1 MASPIKVSSYRK
13 RIESLK
19 SERSDFVPLWRELSD
34 HHLAHRGRFLVTDR
48 NKGKKRNT
56 KQLNNTS
63 RLANRTMA
71 AGMMAGITSPARPW
85 FRLSMPDR
93 KLMEYSPVKT
103 WLMQVEGLMR
113 EVYNKSNLYNSLHT
127 IYSELGTFG
136 IASLGVFSDFNT
148 VIRFK
153 PHTVGS
159 YMIATDGLDKV
170 DTWAREYQMTVGQ
183 LVKQFGKEAVSLSV
197 RQRWESGDTEGW
209 VSVCHVIEPND
220 DRDSQSPLAID
231 KKFRSIYFEEDSKGA
246 DAQVLHQSGFDSFP
260 ILTPRWDIAGEDIYG
275 TSCPGMDALGDVKGL
290 QEAVRKYAMAVDSQI
305 DPAVQVPTSLRNHGR
320 ILPGDRVPHDG
331 PTKIEAIHSVNPNL
345 QAMQGYITNIEQ
357 RISRTWYEDLFL
369 MLANSNRSQITARE
383 VAERHEE
390 ELLMLGPVLERLH
403 NELLDP
409 LINRT
414 FDIMQEAGI
423 LPPAPPELQG
433 IDLRVEYISVL
444 AQAQRMVATSGVEQ
458 LAGFVGQL
466 SQIWPEVRHKFD
478 PAQAIDD
485 YAAALGTAP
494 DIVKADDEYEEALES
509 EAQQAA
515 EASKAE
521 QTMQGIQAAQQLAR
535 TPIDENSGLAE
546 VARMTEGGSV

>member
-1 MASPIKVSSYRK
+1 
-13 RIESLK
+13 
-19 SERSDFVPLWRELSD
+19 
-34 HHLAHRGRFLVTDR
+34 
-48 NKGKKRNT
+48 
-56 KQLNNTS
+56 
-63 RLANRTMA
+63 
-71 AGMMAGITSPARPW
+71 
-85 FRLSMPDR
+85 
-93 KLMEYSPVKT
+93 
-103 WLMQVEGLMR
+103 
-113 EVYNKSNLYNSLHT
+113 
-127 IYSELGTFG
+127 
-136 IASLGVFSDFNT
+136 
-148 VIRFK
+148 
-153 PHTVGS
+153 
-159 YMIATDGLDKV
+159 
-170 DTWAREYQMTVGQ
+170 
-183 LVKQFGKEAVSLSV
+183 LSV

-390 ELLMLGPVLERLH
+390 KLLMLGPVLERLH